1 MTFKLVVIRV
11 AKGKTKFVP
20 KQITHAFEMTEEL
33 TIHDIKDLLSHFS
46 AMPEFQPVLTRFL
59 L

>member
-1 MTFKLVVIRV
+1 MCC
-11 AKGKTKFVP
+11 KGQDKFVP
-20 KQITHAFEMTEEL
+20 KQITHAFKMTDEL

-46 AMPEFQPVLTRFL
+46 AVPEFQPVLTRFL